1 MDKQQTNDP
10 FIGQKLLE
18 RFTVVK
24 KLGEG
29 SFGRIYKATSLTNEN
44 VALKIEKRRLNHSL
58 LLNES
63 SIMSAIP
70 GRIYYLIIF

>member
-44 VALKIEKRRLNHSL
+44 VALKIEKRRPNHSL

>member
-1 MDKQQTNDP
+1 MDKQQANDP
-10 FIGQKLLE
+10 FIGQTLLE
-18 RFTVVK
+18 RYTVVK

-29 SFGRIYKATSLTNEN
+29 SFGRIYKATSLTMEN
-44 VALKIEKRRLNHSL
+44 VALKVEKRRQNHPL

-70 GRIYYLIIF
+70 GRRYYLILF

>member
-44 VALKIEKRRLNHSL
+44 VALKIEKRRLNYSL